1 MCGFPELSPEV
12 CEFSKELVSKAWG
25 GITWKDGPRQ
35 SSEYLCWQS
44 GFTTKEAG
52 GGGGD
57 ELQAEEGG
65 AVHTKAQ
72 VALTGAAC
80 DISMKD
86 AHIRETC
93 AL

>member
-1 MCGFPELSPEV
+1 MLAKWVYHKGS
-12 CEFSKELVSKAWG
+12 WR
-25 GITWKDGPRQ
+25 W
-35 SSEYLCWQS
+35 
-44 GFTTKEAG
+44 
-52 GGGGD
+52 GGGD